1 MAEIILAEQTI
12 SGFVES
18 DPGYSVRTAQQFTLT
33 GNVTYR
39 VVWDGVEYI
48 CLCYALR
55 GGESFYLGNTA
66 LHRNGGI
73 HDNSGEPFL
82 IEYVPEEY
90 AAGVGADAAF
100 NEFFSST
107 ADESHTVYIYRDAE
121 KDANIVVPKRLFT
134 FAMNDMV
141 NELTWTGGAEF
152 GFVVG
157 DTYTVEWEGTKHVCQ
172 AKTVSMLGETGVG
185 VGNTA
190 IYGDENDTGE
200 PFLFFTVTALTG
212 GWAFTNDE
220 TKDTF
225 TASIYKGVLEED
237 SGEEEVGKV
246 IFEETEITFSKNTT
260 DDIYCSSQAQER
272 QKIALEKGKTYTVVW
287 DGVEYVCA
295 AEAGEIFGF
304 VAVFA
309 GNKSIDPEKF
319 PDGTDTKEPFL
330 IGYASEIPTDLVETL
345 QTGETHTV
353 AVYAGDITSGG
364 GGTED
369 GYLLK
374 DAELAFELETNS
386 ETVYYNTLMGQG
398 AVAISVGKTYTVI
411 WDGRYYDCTAKE
423 YTPTDG
429 GNTWT
434 FVTLGNLSIQNNA
447 EENTR
452 EPFVYLYVSPE
463 GNSAASFKTLEKD
476 ASHVISIYDGVLEHP
491 AVTYADI
498 YTYDKD
504 GNAVL
509 HEKRSSVTFDTPD
522 GRYAVFKLSHI
533 ADSRS

>member
-12 SGFVES
+12 SGFAES
-18 DPGYSVRTAQQFTLT
+18 NHGYMARTSALFTPQQN
-33 GNVTYR
+33 NVYR

-48 CLCYALR
+48 CLADASTT
-55 GGESFYLGNTA
+55 GFVFLGNKA
-66 LHRNGGI
+66 IQNQSGYL
-73 HDNSGEPFL
+73 DDSGEVFC
-82 IEYVPEEY
+82 IEYVPAEGEND
-90 AAGVGADAAF
+90 GEDAF
-100 NEFFSST
+100 IRFFSSNNE
-107 ADESHTVYIYRDAE
+107 ESHTVYIYQDAE
-121 KDANIVVPKRLFT
+121 KDANIVVPRRLFT
-134 FAMNDMV
+134 FEMMSEV
-141 NELTWTGGAEF
+141 NELTWMGMCKFNF
-152 GFVVG
+152 GLG
-157 DTYTVEWEGTKHVCQ
+157 ETYTVEWEGTKHVCQ
-172 AKTVSMLGETGVG
+172 AKTVSLLGETGVG
-185 VGNTA
+185 VGNTG

-200 PFLFFTVTALTG
+200 PFLFFEVSGMTG

-225 TASIYKGVLEED
+225 TASIYKGELEED
-237 SGEEEVGKV
+237 SGEEVGKV
-246 IFEETEITFSKNTT
+246 IFEETAITFRKNTN
-260 DDIYCSSQAQER
+260 DDIYCSIAEQER
-272 QKIALEKGKTYTVVW
+272 PKIALEAGKTYTVVW
-287 DGVEYVCA
+287 DGTEYVCA
-295 AEAGEIFGF
+295 AEEGEIYGYA
-304 VAVFA
+304 AVFA
-309 GNKSIDPEKF
+309 GNKSIDLGMF

-364 GGTED
+364 DDTED

-434 FVTLGNLSIQNNA
+434 FVTLGNLSIQNSA

-504 GNAVL
+504 GKAVL

>member
-1 MAEIILAEQTI
+1 MAELI
-12 SGFVES
+12 F
-18 DPGYSVRTAQQFTLT
+18 
-33 GNVTYR
+33 
-39 VVWDGVEYI
+39 
-48 CLCYALR
+48 
-55 GGESFYLGNTA
+55 
-66 LHRNGGI
+66 
-73 HDNSGEPFL
+73 SGEALAFFAAEGWGGRYVHEINAADKVFVL
-82 IEYVPEEY
+82 IE
-90 AAGVGADAAF
+90 G
-100 NEFFSST
+100 N
-107 ADESHTVYIYRDAE
+107 
-121 KDANIVVPKRLFT
+121 
-134 FAMNDMV
+134 
-141 NELTWTGGAEF
+141 
-152 GFVVG
+152 
-157 DTYTVEWEGTKHVCQ
+157 TYTVNWDGEQHVCVGKQ
-172 AKTVSMLGETGVG
+172 LSINGITGVG
-185 VGNTA
+185 IGNYGLVGA
-190 IYGDENDTGE
+190 GDDTGE
-200 PFLFFTVTALTG
+200 PFVIGHITHFDDGTNSMDMNANVFMASDTAETHSVDVYEG
-212 GWAFTNDE
+212 EVGNDS
-220 TKDTF
+220 D
-225 TASIYKGVLEED
+225 
-237 SGEEEVGKV
+237 EEVGKV
-246 IFEETEITFSKNTT
+246 IFAEQVLPFSKNP
-260 DDIYCSSQAQER
+260 DRENF
-272 QKIALEKGKTYTVVW
+272 IANTLAIGISPAVLEVGKTYTVSW
-287 DGVEYVCA
+287 DGDEYVCV
-295 AEAGEIFGF
+295 AENMTMSGVDGIGI
-304 VAVFA
+304 
-309 GNKSIDPEKF
+309 GNKSVENIGE
-319 PDGTDTKEPFL
+319 DTKEPFL
-330 IGYASEIPTDLVETL
+330 IGYMAVASATAFSTL
-345 QTGETHTV
+345 DTSESHTV
-353 AVYAGDITSGG
+353 AIYEGDITS

-504 GNAVL
+504 GKAVL
-509 HEKRSSVTFDTPD
+509 HEKRSTVTFDTPD